1 MKRITNETVLITGG
15 SSGIGFEMAKKLVE
29 KGNTVII
36 CGRSEKKLAQCKA
49 KVPQLHTIQC
59 DITSEKDR
67 KDLFHN
73 VQNRFPDLSIFVN
86 NAGIVKRY
94 YLEDSNSIESHILDE
109 LHTNYTA
116 PVFLTK
122 LFLPIIKKNRG
133 TFVNVTSGLAFVPL
147 HIQATYCAT
156 KAALHSFSQSIREQL
171 KKSNVKVI
179 EIAYPAVDT
188 PFQNGESTV
197 EMIKAETAA
206 EEAINGLEHEKE
218 LILVKKSALLYTLSR
233 IMPRKVFQ
241 ILNRAVPKNAREKL
255 KQVYA

>member
-1 MKRITNETVLITGG
+1 
-15 SSGIGFEMAKKLVE
+15 
-29 KGNTVII
+29 
-36 CGRSEKKLAQCKA
+36 
-49 KVPQLHTIQC
+49 
-59 DITSEKDR
+59 
-67 KDLFHN
+67 
-73 VQNRFPDLSIFVN
+73 
-86 NAGIVKRY
+86 
-94 YLEDSNSIESHILDE
+94 
-109 LHTNYTA
+109 
-116 PVFLTK
+116 
-122 LFLPIIKKNRG
+122 
-133 TFVNVTSGLAFVPL
+133 VNVTSGLAFVPL